1 MMQTMD
7 HAALA
12 GVIFYGSFIGFFLL
26 LSLVK

>member
-1 MMQTMD
+1 MMRAMD

-12 GVIFYGSFIGFFLL
+12 GVIFYGSFVGLFFL